1 MFQAEEEHSESAK
14 QPKDFNVFVLRKPPF
29 DILAQSTS
37 LQVLRVERC
46 QNGKPH
52 TELVQWYL
60 LSIFN
65 IYILSNENAIN

>member
-1 MFQAEEEHSESAK
+1 MSQAEEEHSESAK
-14 QPKDFNVFVLRKPPF
+14 QPKDFNVFVLRKQPF
-29 DILAQSTS
+29 DIHAQNTS
-37 LQVLRVERC
+37 LQVLEVERC

-65 IYILSNENAIN
+65 IYLIK